1 MITLKKG
8 DKAPSFSGKNQNDEI
23 IGSEQLAGKK
33 YILYFYPKDST
44 PGCTAEAC
52 DLRDNYNFW
61 MKRGYTIIGV
71 STTSRMTQV
80 PGHAL
85 VVLEAVFSRE
95 MMYGVATENCSY
107 YCSIEVV
114 YMIANQNRRFG

>member
-8 DKAPSFSGKNQNDEI
+8 DKAPSFSGKNQNEETI
-23 IGSEQLAGKK
+23 TSEQLAGKK

-71 STTSRMTQV
+71 STD
-80 PGHAL
+80 
-85 VVLEAVFSRE
+85 
-95 MMYGVATENCSY
+95 
-107 YCSIEVV
+107 SIASHKKFIE
-114 YMIANQNRRFG
+114 

>member
-44 PGCTAEAC
+44 IC
-52 DLRDNYNFW
+52 
-61 MKRGYTIIGV
+61 
-71 STTSRMTQV
+71 
-80 PGHAL
+80 
-85 VVLEAVFSRE
+85 
-95 MMYGVATENCSY
+95 
-107 YCSIEVV
+107 
-114 YMIANQNRRFG
+114 